1 MSDQRLQQLKQS
13 GEAAE
18 WLQIEGLKTL
28 ENGYLL
34 PEETPKQM
42 YERVSKAAA
51 SYLPENIRDQ
61 YAKKFFEIIW
71 NNWLCLATP
80 IASNMGT
87 AKGLPISCFG
97 SFVPDSLFGIFSVN
111 TEIAM
116 LSKFG
121 GGTSSFL
128 GNVRGRGQN
137 ISNGGKSAGTSGW
150 TKVFKTTVEVV
161 KQASAGRRGQHAV
174 NLPIEHPDVEEFID
188 LRKHQDGIHLAVCI
202 SNEFI
207 QKCELGDEKARKL
220 RAKILKARMET
231 GEPYMIFIDK
241 INAQNPSCYKD
252 HNLSVKGSNLCSEIA
267 LHSDEDHTFVC
278 CLSSMNAFRWSEWKD
293 TDAVFTATVFLDC
306 VMQEFIEKAEKIEG
320 FEKAVRF
327 AQKSRALGLG
337 VLGYHSYLQ
346 KNLIPFNS
354 FQARLFNAELFK
366 HIQEKSS
373 EASVWMA
380 RLLGEPEWCRGYG
393 VRNTHRTAVAP
404 TTSNAII
411 SGSLSQGIEPIVGA
425 AWVQKTAKGTFIRK
439 NIHFSKFLD
448 SIGMNKPEV
457 WESVSAMNGSV
468 AHLDFLSPEQKE
480 VFKSAYEIDQREI
493 IFQANQR
500 QKWIDQAQSL
510 NLFFSSDEDPQ
521 YIHEVH
527 WMAEISQNIKT
538 LYYVRSESSLKAERQ
553 EECVS
558 CQA

>member
-1 MSDQRLQQLKQS
+1 MQNLEDLKKA

-18 WLQIEGLKTL
+18 WLQLEGLKTL

-34 PEETPKQM
+34 PGETPRQM
-42 YERVSKAAA
+42 YVRVAKSAAG
-51 SYLPENIRDQ
+51 YLPEDIRAE
-61 YAKKFFEIIW
+61 YEKKFFDIIW

-87 AKGLPISCFG
+87 KKGLPISCFG
-97 SFVPDSLFGIFSVN
+97 SAVKDDLFGIFETN

-121 GGTSSFL
+121 GGTSSFM
-128 GNVRGRGQN
+128 GNVRGRGAE
-137 ISNGGKSAGTSGW
+137 ISNGGRSAGTSGW

-207 QKCELGDEKARKL
+207 ERCKSGDEQARKL
-220 RAKILKARMET
+220 RAKVLKARMET
-231 GEPYMIFIDK
+231 GEPYMIFVDK
-241 INAQNPSCYKD
+241 INAQNPQCYTD
-252 HNLSVKGSNLCSEIA
+252 RGLTVKSSNLCSEIA
-267 LHSDEDHTFVC
+267 LHCDEDHTFVC
-278 CLSSMNAFRWSEWKD
+278 CLSSMNAYRWDEWKD

-306 VMQEFIEKAEKIEG
+306 VMEEFVQKAESIPG

-327 AQKSRALGLG
+327 AKKSRALGLG

-346 KNLIPFNS
+346 DNMIPFNS
-354 FQARLFNAELFK
+354 LQARVFNAALFK
-366 HIQEKSS
+366 HIAENSHA
-373 EASVWMA
+373 ASKWMA
-380 RLLGEPEWCRGYG
+380 ELLGEPEWCAGSG
-393 VRNTHRTAVAP
+393 FRNTHTTAVAP

-411 SGSLSQGIEPIVGA
+411 SGSLSQGIEPIA
-425 AWVQKTAKGTFIRK
+425 AATWTQKTAKGTFIRK
-439 NIHFSKFLD
+439 NIHFSDFLD
-448 SIGMNKPEV
+448 RIGMNKPEV
-457 WESVSAMNGSV
+457 WESVSANSGSV
-468 AHLDFLSPEQKE
+468 AHLEFLTQEQKE
-480 VFKSAYEIDQREI
+480 VFKSAYEIDQKEI
-493 IFQANQR
+493 VFQANQR

-527 WMAEISQNIKT
+527 WMAETSQYIKT

-553 EECVS
+553 DECLS